1 MDLHGAMDD
10 TLALFDVSG
19 ATGYEGLADDL
30 DMTFLA
36 QLLQESDPVPE
47 PSSPLSTASS
57 EEQEAAVP
65 SSPSGHSDT
74 TEGSD
79 ADDEA
84 PNLPRMAA
92 PLMEAPQAEDASE
105 MKAEDRKAK
114 RRAQVAISARR
125 HRSRKKNEM
134 ISLKKEVNYLNFQL
148 DFLRSKHKLLRADGA
163 VAEWE
168 EKAIAQRHKRRQAEE
183 LNDQLRHALFVQS
196 GYVRNLKSVFA
207 FGSPLNV
214 EINMRRF
221 LHTYT
226 HLRTDSQS
234 RARDFA
240 AICTDAKL
248 EMGMQTVL
256 RETEGIPFSS
266 PHISTRQIST
276 SSTEFGATTLA
287 VYAFDTMNTPQIFLA
302 ACGAILGCGSA
313 WPGYTQVNSYGKVVD
328 APSDSIRY
336 GLSGCR
342 YRSDDEKDE
351 VVVESRGLSYYRLA
365 QRCGVLL
372 WDYVDDDDLYPMLK
386 NTQVKRD
393 VIGTVVVRPEIC
405 ADGVERVVCRSI
417 CTKVHSV
424 NLSKMSSDVRRFSES
439 KKMGAQICGS
449 MVYETIIGHCPDKEA
464 TYLSSQL
471 DFLRSKHNMLR
482 DDGSVAEWTD
492 AAISQRHKRRQAEQ
506 LNEQLRQALFEQSGF
521 VRSVKAAFPRPIL
534 PNMELNMCTLL
545 HMYTHLSKDPH
556 SRVRDLKAVCNNA
569 KLDLARQ
576 IVLSETESLPFA
588 TPTIEWRQLDMR
600 GVKGFGVTTVAVY
613 AFNTRDAKKVF
624 QATCDTILGFGG
636 VWPSYSLVNS
646 SAQVV
651 DRPPTEHHIRYGV
664 SKHLYQSDITGDQV
678 VVEGRELSCSRLT
691 GRGGVFCWDHV
702 DVDDL
707 HPLKESTAVR
717 CNRTGAVVVRP
728 EICED
733 GVERVVCRNI
743 CTKVHTVDVSKLTKH
758 VAQFSRSRL
767 QGVQACGS
775 MVYEIIKEEASEV
788 STEAEGVGHPLLD
801 NALASAHKDL
811 PLLVPEAEACVVLAT
826 GASLSSEAQQQAI
839 SNRQRVNELLTK
851 CVFPPVM
858 QPDFLVSSEIENHPA
873 NMSEWDSTLGLLGS
887 DVAEDG
893 ALGVITSQSD
903 DTDLAFLS
911 KLMQQSDSEVNL
923 VDVQSATTSLSP
935 SNHGSSPGT
944 VDSDDKYDASISEAS
959 SSKAAASGKEREQAL
974 SLLPTE
980 NGRKEKQRLR
990 DVNNSRRYRSRR
1002 KVRSHKFS

>member
-1 MDLHGAMDD
+1 MVTRNPEFLSADMDLHVAMDD
-10 TLALFDVSG
+10 SLALFDVSG
-19 ATGYEGLADDL
+19 ATGYEGLAEDL

-36 QLLQESDPVPE
+36 QLLQENDPVPE
-47 PSSPLSTASS
+47 PSSPLSIASS
-57 EEQEAAVP
+57 EEREATAP

-74 TEGSD
+74 TESSD
-79 ADDEA
+79 VDEES
-84 PNLPRMAA
+84 PTTA
-92 PLMEAPQAEDASE
+92 PLTEAPQAEDASE

-125 HRSRKKNEM
+125 HRSRKKVSYNPNEM

-168 EKAIAQRHKRRQAEE
+168 EKAISQRHKRRQAEE

-226 HLRTDSQS
+226 HLRTDAQS

-393 VIGTVVVRPEIC
+393 VIGTYVLRRGCWCFSVFGAVYCNRGANSLSVCGFRSVVVRPEIC

-449 MVYETIIGHCPDKEA
+449 MVYETIIGHCPDV
-464 TYLSSQL
+464 QP
-471 DFLRSKHNMLR
+471 
-482 DDGSVAEWTD
+482 V
-492 AAISQRHKRRQAEQ
+492 
-506 LNEQLRQALFEQSGF
+506 
-521 VRSVKAAFPRPIL
+521 
-534 PNMELNMCTLL
+534 
-545 HMYTHLSKDPH
+545 
-556 SRVRDLKAVCNNA
+556 
-569 KLDLARQ
+569 
-576 IVLSETESLPFA
+576 
-588 TPTIEWRQLDMR
+588 
-600 GVKGFGVTTVAVY
+600 
-613 AFNTRDAKKVF
+613 
-624 QATCDTILGFGG
+624 
-636 VWPSYSLVNS
+636 
-646 SAQVV
+646 
-651 DRPPTEHHIRYGV
+651 
-664 SKHLYQSDITGDQV
+664 
-678 VVEGRELSCSRLT
+678 
-691 GRGGVFCWDHV
+691 
-702 DVDDL
+702 
-707 HPLKESTAVR
+707 TAV
-717 CNRTGAVVVRP
+717 
-728 EICED
+728 
-733 GVERVVCRNI
+733 
-743 CTKVHTVDVSKLTKH
+743 
-758 VAQFSRSRL
+758 
-767 QGVQACGS
+767 
-775 MVYEIIKEEASEV
+775 
-788 STEAEGVGHPLLD
+788 
-801 NALASAHKDL
+801 
-811 PLLVPEAEACVVLAT
+811 
-826 GASLSSEAQQQAI
+826 
-839 SNRQRVNELLTK
+839 
-851 CVFPPVM
+851 
-858 QPDFLVSSEIENHPA
+858 
-873 NMSEWDSTLGLLGS
+873 
-887 DVAEDG
+887 
-893 ALGVITSQSD
+893 
-903 DTDLAFLS
+903 
-911 KLMQQSDSEVNL
+911 
-923 VDVQSATTSLSP
+923 
-935 SNHGSSPGT
+935 
-944 VDSDDKYDASISEAS
+944 
-959 SSKAAASGKEREQAL
+959 
-974 SLLPTE
+974 
-980 NGRKEKQRLR
+980 
-990 DVNNSRRYRSRR
+990 
-1002 KVRSHKFS
+1002 